1 MEEIADIHFM
11 KNCVIFVNT
20 FFYYFF
26 LACLV
31 EVYDSLNVMQTAVI
45 NGPLQHDYGPSI

>member
-11 KNCVIFVNT
+11 KNCYICKH
-20 FFYYFF
+20 FFLLFF